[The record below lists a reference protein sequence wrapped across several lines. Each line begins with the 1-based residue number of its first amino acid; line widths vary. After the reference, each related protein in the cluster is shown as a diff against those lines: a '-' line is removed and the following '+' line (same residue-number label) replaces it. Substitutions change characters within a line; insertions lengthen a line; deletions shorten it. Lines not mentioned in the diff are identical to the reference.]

1 MLRSLRVDNLALI
14 DHVEVELGQGLTVFS
29 GETGAGKSMLIGGI
43 AMILGHKVGKEMI
56 GNLADSAYAEGVF
69 EVDEALAG
77 ALERFD
83 ITVED
88 AEVILSRRLFSNRSV
103 AKING
108 ETVPLGRLKEVGQ
121 LLASIHGQHDTRFLL
136 QASRHLQYVDWFAG
150 AQLQAVKEKVAAL
163 YQQGRRLQKEL
174 DGLQM
179 DESEYRK
186 QVDFLSFELNQIE
199 EAQLRVGE
207 DEQLEAEFK
216 RLDHQSEIIEA
227 ANRSAGWL
235 GGDSGVRDGL
245 SAAIGELKRVAL
257 ISEEMA
263 TVREQLLEVDSLL
276 SDAAAELSAFC
287 EQSEVDEEQLNT
299 LRDRLDLINHLKS
312 KFGRRIEDIL
322 AYGGDTRR
330 QLERLEQIDETR
342 RALEEQLKQNQE
354 VLYREARVLSQLRK
368 TAAADISA
376 RLLEELQ
383 ELHFSHVE
391 VDFVLTTAE
400 RPSANGFDEGE
411 FVISTNPG
419 QPPRSMANIASG
431 GELSRIMLA
440 LQTLLSDRLGQETL
454 LFDEIDSGISGVTA
468 MRVGEKLQQLAFG
481 SQILVITHL
490 AAVAARADRHFLISK
505 QVTNGMTQTTVAQLD
520 TEAAV
525 TELARLLGGDHLSE
539 AVLTSAREL
548 KETAVRG

>member
-14 DHVEVELGQGLTVFS
+14 EHVEVELEQGLTVFS

-43 AMILGHKVGKEMI
+43 AMILGQKVGKEMI
-56 GNLADSAYAEGVF
+56 GDQSDSTYAEGVF
-69 EVDEALAG
+69 TVDEAMAT
-77 ALERFD
+77 ALEGLD
-83 ITVED
+83 VTVED
-88 AEVILSRRLFSNRSV
+88 GEVILSRRLFANRSV

-108 ETVPLGRLKEVGQ
+108 ETVPLGRLREVGQ

-150 AQLQAVKEKVAAL
+150 NSLQTVKTKVADL
-163 YQQGRRLQKEL
+163 YQEGQRLQKEL

-186 QVDFLSFELNQIE
+186 QLDFLSFELNQIE
-199 EAQLRVGE
+199 EAHLQPGE
-207 DEQLEAEFK
+207 DERLEAQFK
-216 RLDHQSEIIEA
+216 LLDHQSEIMEA
-227 ANRSAGWL
+227 ANRSAELL
-235 GGDSGVRDGL
+235 GGDNGVRDGL
-245 SAAIGELKRVAL
+245 SAAIGELKRVAA

-263 TVREQLLEVDSLL
+263 AVREQLLEVDSLL
-276 SDAAAELSAFC
+276 SDAAAELSVFC
-287 EQSEVDEEQLNT
+287 DRSEVDEEQLND
-299 LRDRLDLINHLKS
+299 LRERLDLINHLKS

-322 AYGGDTRR
+322 AYAEETAKKLEGLERIDEQRR
-330 QLERLEQIDETR
+330 TLQERLEQ
-342 RALEEQLKQNQE
+342 NQE
-354 VLYREARVLSQLRK
+354 ALYREAAVLSKLRR
-368 TAAADISA
+368 TAAAGLSA

-383 ELHFSHVE
+383 QLHFAHVE
-391 VDFVLTTAE
+391 VDFVLTSKE

-419 QPPRSMANIASG
+419 QPPRSMAHIASG

-468 MRVGEKLQQLAFG
+468 MRVGEKLQQLAG
-481 SQILVITHL
+481 RSQILVITHL

-505 QVTNGMTQTTVAQLD
+505 QVTDGMTQTTVEQLD
-520 TEAAV
+520 TEASVA
-525 TELARLLGGDHLSE
+525 ELARLLGGDHLSE

-548 KETAVRG
+548 KETAVRS